1 MAAIPEMIRVGGRDY
16 RILYPHLFRDST
28 THSTGQHDPAGQAI
42 KLSAINIHGETRHPQ
57 AIWHNLL
64 HEILHAIDYVYCGA
78 ALLEMGQTGEM
89 IIDQLAE
96 GLLQVLQDN
105 HLECGKGDNGET
117 VTDDAAQ

>member
-28 THSTGQHDPAGQAI
+28 THPAGQHDPAGQTI
-42 KLSAINIHGETRHPQ
+42 KLSAINTHGETRHPQ
-57 AIWHNLL
+57 AIWHTLL

-78 ALLEMGQTGEM
+78 ALLEMEQKGEM